1 MSANIDLSASKGTI
15 PPYKHGV
22 FMEYKLSP
30 SLASQ
35 SPAAGF
41 QPHAS
46 SESGRKMKG
55 RDMRQRERERDG
67 ERERSAGIGGRQT
80 SKMKKGEGRRM
91 KRMTMRREDEGRKKG
106 K

>member
-67 ERERSAGIGGRQT
+67 EREREMARGRDQQEL
-80 SKMKKGEGRRM
+80 EGDRRV
-91 KRMTMRREDEGRKKG
+91 K
-106 K
+106 

>member
-55 RDMRQRERERDG
+55 RDMRQRERDG